1 MFYTIEE
8 LVQQADRDYQGNIAE
23 LMIATETE
31 LTGRE
36 RPEILALMARNLEVM
51 KESVQAGLSPEKSPT
66 GLTGGDAAKLD
77 AYIKN
82 GKTLADSA
90 VLGAARNA
98 MAVNES
104 NAKMGLVCA
113 TQLLDQLVVYLLFLQ
128 LLSKNWA

>member
-36 RPEILALMARNLEVM
+36 RPEILSLMTRNLEVM

-66 GLTGGDAAKLD
+66 GCNWGRRHKLMP
-77 AYIKN
+77 IKW
-82 GKTLADSA
+82 KD
-90 VLGAARNA
+90 LG
-98 MAVNES
+98 
-104 NAKMGLVCA
+104 
-113 TQLLDQLVVYLLFLQ
+113 
-128 LLSKNWA
+128 